1 MSSFM
6 RYYPLL
12 LSALG
17 ALASAA
23 AYSRLPSSIAV
34 HWDLAGNPNGW
45 MPRPVGAF
53 FAPVFLLVIGQLMRV
68 LPRADPRSTG
78 RAPLPAAYETI
89 IAAALLLIL
98 ACHGIV
104 LAVAL
109 GYHVPIG
116 RAVPALVGALFVAMG
131 SAMPRLQPNWWYGI
145 RTPWTLSDDQVW
157 ARTHRLAG
165 FSMTGAGVVM
175 IAAALVLPV
184 SLGLPVLLAAV
195 VAAVIGPVVYSY
207 LTWRRL
213 QSR

>member
-1 MSSFM
+1 MK

-12 LSALG
+12 LAALG

-23 AYSRLPSSIAV
+23 VYSRLPGSIAV
-34 HWDLAGNPNGW
+34 HWDLDGNPNGW

-53 FAPVFLLVIGQLMRV
+53 FAPVFLLVMGQLMRL
-68 LPRADPRSTG
+68 LPRTDPRAAE
-78 RAPLPAAYETI
+78 RASLPGAYETI

-109 GYHVPIG
+109 GYRVPIA
-116 RAVPALVGALFVAMG
+116 RVVPALVGALFVAMG
-131 SAMPRLQPNWWYGI
+131 RAMPRLQPNWWYGI
-145 RTPWTLSDDQVW
+145 RTPWTLSDDRVW

-165 FSMTGAGVVM
+165 FSMTAAGVVT
-175 IAAALVLPV
+175 IAAALLLPA
-184 SLGLPVLLAAV
+184 SLGLPVLIAAI

-207 LTWRRL
+207 LAWRRL
-213 QSR
+213 PSR

>member
-1 MSSFM
+1 MK

-12 LSALG
+12 LALLG
-17 ALASAA
+17 VLASLAV
-23 AYSRLPSSIAV
+23 YSRLPSSIAV
-34 HWDLAGNPNGW
+34 HWDLDGNPNGW
-45 MPRPVGAF
+45 MPRPLGAF

-68 LPRADPRSTG
+68 LPRVDPRAT
-78 RAPLPAAYETI
+78 AHAALPDAYETI

-109 GYHVPIG
+109 GYRVPIG
-116 RAVPALVGALFVAMG
+116 RAVPALVGALIVVIG
-131 SAMPRLQPNWWYGI
+131 RVMPRLQPNWWYGI
-145 RTPWTLSDDQVW
+145 RTPWTLSDDRVW

-165 FSMTGAGVVM
+165 FSMTAAGVVT
-175 IAAALVLPV
+175 IAAALALPA
-184 SLGLPVLLAAV
+184 SLGLPVLIAAI

-207 LTWRRL
+207 LAWRRL